1 MSEYDNMLFAE
12 FIANTDVVKFGDFI
26 LKSGKKSNI
35 FFNFGNIVQGN
46 ELIQLGNF
54 FADYIVANSLDKV
67 DVLFGPAYKGINITL
82 ATSIALFEKYTIRIP
97 FAYNRK
103 TEKTHAEGGKF
114 VGYDLSKAKTALVL
128 DDIITDGGTKYE
140 AIDMLSSFPNLIIKA
155 FIVGIDREEKDL
167 DGKSCRTTFIEKT
180 GINLLALTTK
190 SEVLKFRKQDVL

>member
-1 MSEYDNMLFAE
+1 MEKSINTSFAQ
-12 FIANTDVVKFGDFI
+12 FIAATNAVRFGDFT

-35 FFNFGNIVQGN
+35 FFNFGEIVQGN

-54 FADYIVANSLDKV
+54 FADFIVSNSLDKV
-67 DVLFGPAYKGINITL
+67 DVLFGPAYKGINIAL

-114 VGYDLSKAKTALVL
+114 IGYDLSKASTALVL
-128 DDIITDGGTKYE
+128 DDVITDGGTKYE
-140 AIDMLSSFPNLIIKA
+140 AIDMLSSFPNLTIKA
-155 FIVGIDREEKDL
+155 MIVGVDREEKYPS
-167 DGKSCRTTFIEKT
+167 GESCRTTFIEKT

-190 SEVLKFRKQDVL
+190 SEVLKFKR